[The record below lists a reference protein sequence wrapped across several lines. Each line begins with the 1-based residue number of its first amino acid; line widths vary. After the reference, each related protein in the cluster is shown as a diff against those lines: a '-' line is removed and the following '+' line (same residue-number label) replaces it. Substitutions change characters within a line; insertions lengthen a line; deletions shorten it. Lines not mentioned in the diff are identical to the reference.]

1 MADKKRKED
10 NRDIFEKALDNAPVA
25 GMLGGAALGALGMRK
40 LAKKMG
46 LPRGPQASGM
56 AVGGVTGATAGMLGG
71 YAAKGSP
78 KRDKRR
84 K

>member
-1 MADKKRKED
+1 MSKKKQED
-10 NRDIFEKALDNAPVA
+10 NRDIFDKALDDAPVV

-46 LPRGPQASGM
+46 VPRGPRASGM
-56 AVGGVTGATAGMLGG
+56 AVGGVTGATTGMLAG

-78 KRDKRR
+78 KKNERR